1 MNCHDAREGFSHGGM
16 GLTDRALVHAHVMH
30 CVACQQ
36 GRESL
41 PQVVS
46 ARPEVAPVRAATRL
60 RELLVISLT
69 VSGQAGARMTG
80 SARVGVTG
88 VVDLLGRVRGRL
100 SVFAKR
106 SERAAANVILH
117 VAHLRTWLCWSLM
130 IAFRRAARVVMLSAR
145 VGVTGIVD
153 LLGRVRGLLSGFVK
167 RSERAAASVITHFGH
182 LRIWIGWSLMI
193 AFRRAARVAMES
205 VRVGVTGVVD
215 LLGRVP
221 GLLSGFVKRSERGA
235 AGVITRFAHLRM
247 WLRWSLMIAFQGAAR
262 VAMESA
268 RVGVTEVVD
277 LLGRVRG
284 LLTRVAPLLT
294 RLRVLLSISFMVS
307 VRAGRRVIA
316 ARLVEAM
323 GILALLTR
331 VRRLLPLLFRRSERA
346 AVRAIGATSSVG
358 RIVVTT
364 AGGALSLLGARM
376 SAFGARPLLKVC
388 SGIVSLAILL
398 GAILS
403 LGPRQWPDNL
413 MLRLST
419 GERLSRDVRRPVD
432 RSPAGLAAEAPLVRI
447 SAPEPVSAPPSAPVE
462 VSSPSPEIPRAAM
475 RRKPAETQTEIPPPM
490 RGSDSAFARG
500 RATASAPLPTEAAQN
515 AEASDS
521 TAVID
526 WLLKGGSSRRRI
538 ENP

>member
-16 GLTDRALVHAHVMH
+16 GLTERALVHAHVMH

-46 ARPEVAPVRAATRL
+46 ARQEVAPARAAWLTRL
-60 RELLVISLT
+60 RELLVISVT

-80 SARVGVTG
+80 SARVGVTA
-88 VVDLLGRVRGRL
+88 VVDQ
-100 SVFAKR
+100 
-106 SERAAANVILH
+106 
-117 VAHLRTWLCWSLM
+117 
-130 IAFRRAARVVMLSAR
+130 
-145 VGVTGIVD
+145 
-153 LLGRVRGLLSGFVK
+153 LGRVRGLLSGFVK
-167 RSERAAASVITHFGH
+167 LSKRAVVSAITHFAH
-182 LRIWIGWSLMI
+182 LWIWIGSALMI

-205 VRVGVTGVVD
+205 ARVGVTGVVD
-215 LLGRVP
+215 LLGRV
-221 GLLSGFVKRSERGA
+221 
-235 AGVITRFAHLRM
+235 
-247 WLRWSLMIAFQGAAR
+247 
-262 VAMESA
+262 
-268 RVGVTEVVD
+268 
-277 LLGRVRG
+277 RG
-284 LLTRVAPLLT
+284 LLTRIAPLLT

-307 VRAGRRVIA
+307 VRAARRVIV

-323 GILALLTR
+323 GVLDLLTP
-331 VRRLLPLLFRRSERA
+331 VRRLPPLLFRRSERA
-346 AVRAIGATSSVG
+346 AVRAIGATWGVG

-364 AGGALSLLGARM
+364 AGGALSLLGART

-462 VSSPSPEIPRAAM
+462 VSSPSPETPRATM
-475 RRKPAETQTEIPPPM
+475 RRKPPETQTEIPPPM
-490 RGSDSAFARG
+490 RASDPAFAQG

-521 TAVID
+521 TAAID